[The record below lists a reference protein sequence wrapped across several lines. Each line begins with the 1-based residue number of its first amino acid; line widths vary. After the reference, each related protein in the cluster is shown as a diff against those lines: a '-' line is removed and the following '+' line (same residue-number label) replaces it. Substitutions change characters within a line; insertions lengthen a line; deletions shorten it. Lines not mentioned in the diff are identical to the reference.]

1 MNKDEE
7 IDRSVDTKE
16 DMTPDPE
23 LVELGNSRI
32 RAPRKGQ

>member
-16 DMTPDPE
+16 DMIPDPE
-23 LVELGNSRI
+23 LVEMEKKLSSE
-32 RAPRKGQ
+32 RK

>member
-7 IDRSVDTKE
+7 IGISVDTKE

-23 LVELGNSRI
+23 LVEMEKKLSSE
-32 RAPRKGQ
+32 RK